1 MNPKVALRSNT
12 DWQCPFYIRMLAP
25 DEPGVLSRIAQCF
38 ADEGVSIAGVT
49 QKGEQRDGRVT
60 LVVITHVAG
69 EKSMQRSIA
78 ALAGSPR

>member
-1 MNPKVALRSNT
+1 M
-12 DWQCPFYIRMLAP
+12 
-25 DEPGVLSRIAQCF
+25 SRIAQCF
-38 ADEGVSIAGVT
+38 ADEGVSIAAVT

-78 ALAGSPR
+78 ALCRIATLMSIIRVEQE